1 MAGTLALIFTLVAGS
16 LAGVLPI
23 RSDTK
28 LTNVTLPQG
37 VTYNQ
42 NTHLL
47 CSPTTWT
54 DVATFFLGNYI
65 SHAATVIAFP
75 GEPWHVVT
83 LNMLLAI
90 LFPGMGAA
98 RGLLAIIRHA
108 ALCKDP
114 IQRALRSRAM
124 CMVVRSKEWRPSSGQ
139 KVHSLSF
146 LSATLRGKKEDEE
159 DEDFRAHNLI
169 CESMIQGSI

>member
-1 MAGTLALIFTLVAGS
+1 MAGSLALILTLIAGS
-16 LAGVLPI
+16 LAGVLPLL
-23 RSDTK
+23 RDSRT
-28 LTNVTLPQG
+28 TTVTLPQG
-37 VTYNQ
+37 ATYDQ

-47 CSPTTWT
+47 CTPTTWT

-75 GEPWHVVT
+75 GEPWYIVA

-124 CMVVRSKEWRPSSGQ
+124 CMVVRSKEWRPISGQ

-146 LSATLRGKKEDEE
+146 LSATLRGEREDEE
-159 DEDFRAHNLI
+159 EEDFRAHHLI
-169 CESMIQGSI
+169 CESMVQGSI